1 MSGLLA
7 GKKIILGVTGS
18 IAAYKAALLTRLMV
32 KKGAEVRVIMTPA
45 AKQFIS
51 PLTLATLSKNPV
63 WVDLMDEH
71 TWHNHVELSLWAD
84 LMVVAPASA
93 NTLAKLATGQ
103 CDNLLLATYL
113 AARAPVWVAPAMDVD
128 MYHHPATQKNLQTL
142 KDIGLRVLPVG
153 HGELASGLE
162 GDGRMAEPEELVSYL
177 EQHFRTSKTLAGVNA
192 LVTAGPTY
200 EPLDP
205 VRFIGNHSSGKMGVA
220 IAQELVQRGA
230 LVTLLLGPTK
240 TTLNL
245 DGINV
250 IRVETAEEMGA
261 AAVKH
266 YPHCQLAMLAAAVAD
281 YKPKER
287 QAQKIK
293 KTAGTLVI
301 ELERTIDIAAT
312 LGQLKQPGQ
321 INIGFALE
329 TEDEEMHARQK
340 MTRKNFDMIVL
351 NTLNDPGAGFNHDT
365 NAITILS
372 PDNKKEKFELKSKQA
387 VARDIVDRVVPL
399 LTK

>member
-1 MSGLLA
+1 MSGILA
-7 GKKIILGVTGS
+7 AKKIILGVTGS
-18 IAAYKAALLTRLMV
+18 IAAYKAAMLIRLLV

-63 WVDLMDEH
+63 GVDLMDDQ
-71 TWHNHVELSLWAD
+71 TWNNHVELSLWAD

-113 AARAPVWVAPAMDVD
+113 AARSPVWVAPAMDVD

-142 KDIGLRVLPVG
+142 QILGLRVLPVG

-162 GDGRMAEPEELVSYL
+162 GDGRMIEPDKLTEYI
-177 EQHFRTSKTLAGVNA
+177 EQHFSAAKTLAGKTA

-220 IAQELVQRGA
+220 IARELVNRGA
-230 LVTLLLGPTK
+230 EVNLLLGPTK
-240 TTLNL
+240 STFDLN
-245 DGINV
+245 GINV
-250 IRVETAEEMGA
+250 IRVETAGEMGA

-266 YPHCQLAMLAAAVAD
+266 YPQCQLAVLAAAVAD
-281 YKPKER
+281 YKPRER
-287 QAQKIK
+287 QPQKIK
-293 KTAGTLVI
+293 KSEGDLVVV
-301 ELERTIDIAAT
+301 LEKTMDIAAT
-312 LGQLKQPGQ
+312 LGQLKRPGQ

-329 TEDEEMHARQK
+329 TEQEEVHARQK
-340 MTRKNFDMIVL
+340 MTRKNFDLIVL
-351 NTLNDPGAGFNHDT
+351 NTLNDAGAGFNHDT
-365 NAITILS
+365 NRITILG
-372 PDNKKEKFELKSKQA
+372 PDNKKEKFELKSKQE
-387 VARDIVDRVVPL
+387 VARDIVDRVLPL